1 MGIHAWAGNVIL
13 LVHRHFGP
21 AQRKNTMNLAQG
33 TPHDSSFHAPTRRDV
48 LCLAGA
54 GLLAP
59 ALLGSCGGGGNGGTS
74 YSTTKS
80 EARAAILKAL
90 ADTDTPS
97 ASVALIDRGQ
107 VVWAEG
113 FGVIDKLTRVAPG
126 VDTMFGIGSVS
137 KMISTIATMILV
149 DRQRVDLDAPLTRYV
164 PDFRMA
170 SPEYTRIKIRMLL
183 SHSSGFPGTEY
194 RNSTTEVPVAGYARQ
209 TQETLATARLKHA
222 PGEMAVYCNDGFAM
236 IELVVS
242 AVTGKS
248 YVQFVQDE
256 ILTPLGMDHSGFTL
270 TVFPAGTYAPGYR
283 GDVKQPLECLNCYGG
298 GGLYS
303 TPSDMGRIAI
313 MLMNGGEFDGRR
325 ILSAAAAAEM
335 ARDQTASLPFN
346 PVPSYRY
353 GLGWDGVIEGGLE
366 AVGVTTWHKNGGSV
380 FYGSEL
386 FVAPQ
391 ERLAVFITATS
402 TGYNP
407 VRLAELIL
415 LHALVERG
423 RIAAM
428 PALLANVPLPERTAT
443 DADLAAIA
451 GCYGRHDMVMR
462 IEVQSDRTLT
472 LLADAQGQWRPRGT
486 GLKLRADGTW
496 SSDIAPHL
504 SFRTLT
510 ADGRRYL
517 VVRAVNGYGHVEED
531 LLYGQAMAPQAALSA
546 AWQARVGRKWLT
558 VNEHPLA
565 IEQPL
570 SVGLHA
576 VPELRGYVITDAGQI
591 VDPSGDDTRARMCL
605 NIPIIGGT
613 DLNDVVV
620 EMRDA
625 DEWLRIG
632 SVLYRPQETLRALM
646 PGSHTFTIGPEGW
659 GDWFRLP
666 ASGTVSIANST
677 AWKVLDADFVLRASG
692 ENAGSASLPGTGDA
706 AYLLVYGAPGAA
718 VRVTLA

>member
-1 MGIHAWAGNVIL
+1 MNPTAAIHRENSP
-13 LVHRHFGP
+13 F
-21 AQRKNTMNLAQG
+21 
-33 TPHDSSFHAPTRRDV
+33 SPTRRDV
-48 LCLAGA
+48 LSLAGL

-59 ALLGSCGGGGNGGTS
+59 GLLYGCGAGGTS
-74 YSTTKS
+74 YSDTKS
-80 EARAAILKAL
+80 AARTAILKAL
-90 ADTDTPS
+90 ADNDAPS
-97 ASVALIDRGQ
+97 ASVVLIDRGQ
-107 VVWAEG
+107 VVWAEA

-126 VDTMFGIGSVS
+126 TDTMFGIGSVS

-149 DRQRVDLDAPLTRYV
+149 DRQKVDLDAPLTRYV
-164 PDFRMA
+164 SDFRMA
-170 SPEYTRIKIRMLL
+170 SPDYTRITVRMLL

-236 IELVVS
+236 IELVVT

-256 ILTPLGMDHSGFTL
+256 ILTPLAMDHSGFTL
-270 TVFPAGTYAPGYR
+270 TVFAAGTYAPGYR

-303 TPSDMGRIAI
+303 TPSDMGRIAM
-313 MLMNGGEFDGRR
+313 MLMNGGELDGRR
-325 ILSAAAAAEM
+325 ILSAAAVTEM
-335 ARDQTASLPFN
+335 ARDQTVALPFN
-346 PVPSYRY
+346 PVPSLRF
-353 GLGWDGVIEGGLE
+353 GLGWDGVTQAGLA

-391 ERLAVFITATS
+391 EQLAVFITATS
-402 TGYNP
+402 TSYNP
-407 VRLAELIL
+407 AGVAEVIL

-428 PALLANVPLPERTAT
+428 PALLPNVPLPERTAT

-451 GCYGRHDMVMR
+451 GCYGRHDMLMR
-462 IEVQSDRTLT
+462 IDAQSDRTLA
-472 LLADAQGQWRPRGT
+472 LLVDDQGQWRQRAA

-496 SSDIAPHL
+496 SSDAAPHL
-504 SFRTLT
+504 AFRTLT

-517 VVRAVNGYGHVEED
+517 VSRSSPGYGHYEED

-546 AWQARVGRKWLT
+546 AWQARVGQTWLT

-576 VPELRGYVITDAGQI
+576 VPELTGYVITDAGQI

-605 NIPIIGGT
+605 KIPILGGT

-620 EMRDA
+620 EVRDG
-625 DEWLRIG
+625 DEWLHIG
-632 SVLYRPQETLRALM
+632 SVLYRPQASLRALM
-646 PGSHTFTIGPEGW
+646 AGSLTVTIGPEGFGEW
-659 GDWFRLP
+659 LRLP

-677 AWKVLDADFVLRASG
+677 AWKVLDANLVLRASG
-692 ENAGSASLPGTGDA
+692 KNGGSAALTGMGNA
-706 AYLLVYGAPGAA
+706 AYLLVYGAAGAA